1 MSLEAA
7 RLNMHLRS
15 RRYFLPFL
23 EGHSPEFDWRFR
35 HLLYA
40 QDVLETALEQAVAG
54 QNQRLMFFWPPR
66 HGKSSLI
73 TERFSAYCLHKRP
86 YWKTIIAA
94 YNEEKATDF
103 TRKMRQICRSAKM
116 SLSEDKAAA
125 SEWET
130 TQGGRV
136 ISAGVQTGAPGRGAN
151 VLIIDDPVRNRSD
164 ANSKLISD
172 KILNEFHDSFMTR
185 LEEPN
190 IVIIIL
196 TRWSELDLAGRLL
209 EDQPDKWRVIKMPAL
224 AEKNDI
230 LGRPLDEPL
239 CPELIPLER
248 MIDFRDNRPTT
259 FESLYQ
265 QNPSIASGNIFKRE
279 WFKYYDELPDDIIRT
294 VLSVDTAFKEKD
306 SSDYTAIGNWKQS
319 ATAGCLD
326 DVDRDKMNFPK
337 LRARLLA
344 IAEREMPDLILIE
357 DKASGISLI
366 QDLQNSTMLPIVPVK
381 ADISKTARA
390 HQSTGQY
397 ESGNI
402 YHRRNAP
409 WLNDYEHELLA
420 FPNGTNDDQVD
431 MTTQFINNALK
442 PVEEF
447 IIV

>member
-1 MSLEAA
+1 MIV
-7 RLNMHLRS
+7 
-15 RRYFLPFL
+15 
-23 EGHSPEFDWRFR
+23 G
-35 HLLYA
+35 
-40 QDVLETALEQAVAG
+40 
-54 QNQRLMFFWPPR
+54 
-66 HGKSSLI
+66 
-73 TERFSAYCLHKRP
+73 C
-86 YWKTIIAA
+86 
-94 YNEEKATDF
+94 NEEKATDF
-103 TRKMRQICRSAKM
+103 TRKMRKICRSAKM
-116 SLSEDKAAA
+116 SLSEEKSAAG
-125 SEWET
+125 EWET
-130 TQGGRV
+130 IQGGGALA
-136 ISAGVQTGAPGRGAN
+136 AGVQTGAPGRGAN
-151 VLIIDDPVRNRSD
+151 VLIIDDPVRNRAD
-164 ANSKLISD
+164 ANSRLISD

-230 LGRPLDEPL
+230 LGRVLDEPL

-265 QNPSIASGNIFKRE
+265 QNPSIASGNIFKRK
-279 WFKYYDELPDDIIRT
+279 WFRYFDDPPNDIVRT
-294 VLSVDTAFKEKD
+294 LLSVDTAFKEKT
-306 SSDYTAIGNWKQS
+306 SSDYTVIGTWKQS
-319 ATAGCLD
+319 QTAGYLD
-326 DVDRDKMNFPK
+326 DVDRDKMNFPR
-337 LRARLLA
+337 LRNRLLA
-344 IAEREMPDLILIE
+344 IAERDQPDLILIE

-409 WLNDYEHELLA
+409 WLNDYERELLA
-420 FPNGTNDDQVD
+420 FPNGTHDDQVD